1 MTREDAITIVEFI
14 VNSWPG
20 PDWEPERLNA
30 YVNAILPLDAEA
42 TTKAVAKAVEK
53 LKFRPS
59 VAELREFVRMERQPS
74 ERELAD
80 YMPVEAQPKP
90 AWVSRWERARAARDM
105 RPFPEQLHALDKLA
119 RVDPEH
125 YRVYAPPQ
133 HPLTDAEHWVQPSEF
148 LDDGPTLSVGEAI
161 VTPYE

>member
-1 MTREDAITIVEFI
+1 VTREDAITIVEFI

-20 PDWEPERLNA
+20 SDWEPERLTA

-42 TTKAVAKAVEK
+42 TTKAVAKAVQK

-80 YMPVEAQPKP
+80 YMPVEVQPKP
-90 AWVSRWERARAARDM
+90 DWVSRWERARAARDM
-105 RPFPEQLHALDKLA
+105 RAFPEQLHALDRLS

-133 HPLTDAEHWVQPSEF
+133 HPITDATYWVQADEY
-148 LDDGPTLSVGEAI
+148 LDAGPTASAGEAI
-161 VTPYE
+161 VTPI